1 MKKKLSFIYLS
12 LLVATLFTATSCW
25 DGSEDDAYRKKV
37 QGAWVR
43 FYVSA
48 NDVVPTT
55 SYTRNIS
62 YVLFLNGNGTYETY
76 AYAGN
81 NYGYG
86 YNDFSSYYDN
96 TDELLEKKGWNV
108 RTTGHWT
115 LENKEIVFS
124 EENSY
129 ILNEDGEEVCNKS
142 ELIRK
147 ANVTF
152 DKNEMFL
159 TYTYNSSTEGT
170 KYAEENI
177 HTYELY
183 IKYEIPDNGVF

>member
-12 LLVATLFTATSCW
+12 LLMATLFTATSCW

-37 QGAWVR
+37 AGTWILYYAT
-43 FYVSA
+43 A
-48 NDVVPTT
+48 NDET
-55 SYTRNIS
+55 
-62 YVLFLNGNGTYETY
+62 VLFIYGNGKYETY
-76 AYAGN
+76 SYKIYR
-81 NYGYG
+81 YGIG
-86 YNDFSSYYDN
+86 YNDYSTYFDK
-96 TDELLEKKGWNV
+96 TEELLEKKGWNV

-129 ILNEDGEEVCNKS
+129 TLNDDGEEVCNKS

-177 HTYELY
+177 HTFELY

>member
-1 MKKKLSFIYLS
+1 MKKYLSLIYLS
-12 LLVATLFTATSCW
+12 LMVTTLSMFTSCW

-37 QGAWVR
+37 AGTWVLY
-43 FYVSA
+43 FSTA
-48 NDVVPTT
+48 NDVTPVMTT
-55 SYTRNIS
+55 QTDET
-62 YVLFLNGNGTYETY
+62 VLFIYGNGKYETY
-76 AYAGN
+76 TYKID
-81 NYGYG
+81 Y
-86 YNDFSSYYDN
+86 SSYFN
-96 TDELLEKKGWNV
+96 KTEELLEKKGWNV

-129 ILNEDGEEVCNKS
+129 TLNDDGEEVCNKS

-152 DKNEMFL
+152 DKNEMIL
-159 TYTYNSSTEGT
+159 VYTYNSSTEGT

-177 HTYELY
+177 HTFEFY
-183 IKYEIPDNGVF
+183 IKYEIPDFGVF

>member
-1 MKKKLSFIYLS
+1 MKKKFSFIYLS

-25 DGSEDDAYRKKV
+25 DGSEDDAYSKKV
-37 QGAWVR
+37 TGTWILYYAT
-43 FYVSA
+43 A
-48 NDVVPTT
+48 NDVTPVMSTQT
-55 SYTRNIS
+55 DET
-62 YVLFLNGNGTYETY
+62 VLFIYGNGKYETY
-76 AYAGN
+76 IHKI
-81 NYGYG
+81 
-86 YNDFSSYYDN
+86 NDFNYYYDK
-96 TDELLEKKGWNV
+96 TEELLEKKGWNV

-129 ILNEDGEEVCNKS
+129 TLNDDGEEVCNKS

-152 DKNEMFL
+152 DKNEMIL
-159 TYTYNSSTEGT
+159 VYTYNSSTEGT

>member
-1 MKKKLSFIYLS
+1 MRKKLSPIYLS
-12 LLVATLFTATSCW
+12 LLVATLFAVTSCW

-43 FYVSA
+43 FDVSA

-55 SYTRNIS
+55 SYTQNIS

-96 TDELLEKKGWNV
+96 TDELLEKKGWNKK
-108 RTTGHWT
+108 TTGHWT
-115 LENKEIVFS
+115 LENKEIILS
-124 EENSY
+124 EESIY
-129 ILNEDGEEVCNKS
+129 ILNDDGEEVCNKS
-142 ELIRK
+142 GLIKK

-152 DKNEMFL
+152 NKEYMFFS
-159 TYTYNSSTEGT
+159 YTYNSSTEGT
-170 KYAEENI
+170 EYAEENI
-177 HTYELY
+177 HTHEIF
-183 IKYEIPDNGVF
+183 IKPETSKSIF

>member
-1 MKKKLSFIYLS
+1 MKKKFSFIYLS

-25 DGSEDDAYRKKV
+25 DGSEDDAYSKKV
-37 QGAWVR
+37 AGKWILYYAT
-43 FYVSA
+43 A
-48 NDVVPTT
+48 NDDET
-55 SYTRNIS
+55 
-62 YVLFLNGNGTYETY
+62 VLFIYGNGKYETY
-76 AYAGN
+76 SYDYFDYS
-81 NYGYG
+81 NYI
-86 YNDFSSYYDN
+86 DN
-96 TDELLEKKGWNV
+96 TEELLEKKGWNV

-129 ILNEDGEEVCNKS
+129 TLNDDGEEVCNKS

-152 DKNEMFL
+152 DKNEMIL
-159 TYTYNSSTEGT
+159 VYTYNSSTEGT

-183 IKYEIPDNGVF
+183 IKYEISDFCVF